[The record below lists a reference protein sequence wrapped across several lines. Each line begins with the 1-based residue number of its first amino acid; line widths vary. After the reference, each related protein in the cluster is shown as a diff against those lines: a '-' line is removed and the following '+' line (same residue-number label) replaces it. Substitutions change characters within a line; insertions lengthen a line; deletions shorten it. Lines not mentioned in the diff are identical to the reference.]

1 MFDEKINVAE
11 IMQQIKDEVSQRYHT
26 GNSPSFPVYDADY
39 PAAKTLDEI
48 DQLTRTIRQNRET
61 LRDLRNIGAVVPA
74 YSRFPALLRPF
85 LRFFSKLLRK
95 GIQFVMQD
103 QVDVNSQITAIF
115 DAMKPLHGMD
125 EKERLM
131 LSQSYA
137 SSAKQTKPGP
147 GPENEGAEE

>member
-48 DQLTRTIRQNRET
+48 DQLTRTIRQDRET

-103 QVDVNSQITAIF
+103 QVNVNSQITAIF
-115 DAMKPLHGMD
+115 DAM
-125 EKERLM
+125 EKRESLILQL